1 MERLQRILSAHGIAS
16 RRASEQLILDGRVKV
31 NGNVVRQLGT
41 KANPQLDRIEVD
53 GRLLAPQH
61 LRYLMLNKPSGY
73 ITTVSDER
81 DRRTVMD
88 LIETP
93 ERVYPVGRLDRETEG
108 LLLLTNDGALANRI
122 THPRYEIDK
131 EYQILTHLRPS
142 GSVMSDIRKG
152 VKVDNTLVV
161 PKEFRILRETA
172 EGIVLKLVIHEG
184 LNRVVRKMMD
194 RHEIEIVRL
203 RRTRIGPI
211 SLAGIPSGQWRELHS
226 AEVAGLYAAVKL
238 DNAELDSSK

>member
-16 RRASEQLILDGRVKV
+16 RRASEQLILDGKVKV
-31 NGNVVRQLGT
+31 NGKVVRELGT
-41 KANPQLDRIEVD
+41 KADPSVDRIEVN
-53 GRLLAPQH
+53 GRPIQPTS
-61 LRYLMLNKPSGY
+61 LRYVMLNKPSGY

-81 DRRTVMD
+81 NRRTVMD
-88 LIETP
+88 LIDTS

-108 LLLLTNDGALANRI
+108 LLLLTNDGTLANRI
-122 THPRYEIDK
+122 THPRYELDK

-142 GSVMSDIRKG
+142 DATMAEIRKG
-152 VKVDNTLVV
+152 VRVEGTLVV

-194 RHEIEIVRL
+194 QYEIEIARL
-203 RRTRIGPI
+203 RRTRIGP
-211 SLAGIPSGQWRELHS
+211 LTMAGLNIGNFRELRAS
-226 AEVAGLYAAVKL
+226 EVAGLYEAVGL
-238 DNAELDSSK
+238 DKPEQVAV

>member
-1 MERLQRILSAHGIAS
+1 MERLQRIISAHGIAS

-31 NGNVVRQLGT
+31 NGKIVRVLGT
-41 KANPQLDRIEVD
+41 KADPSVDRIEVN
-53 GRLLAPQH
+53 GQSIVAPH
-61 LRYLMLNKPSGY
+61 LRYIMLNKPSGY

-81 DRRTVMD
+81 NRRTVMD
-88 LIETP
+88 LIDSQ

-108 LLLLTNDGALANRI
+108 LLLLTNDGTLSNRI
-122 THPRYEIDK
+122 THPRYELDK

-142 GSVMSDIRKG
+142 DSTMAAIRGG
-152 VKVDNTLVV
+152 VKIDGALVV

-194 RHEIEIVRL
+194 QYEIEIARL
-203 RRTRIGPI
+203 RRTRIGP
-211 SLAGIPSGQWRELHS
+211 LTMAGVNVGQSRELRA
-226 AEVAGLYAAVKL
+226 AEVAGLYEAVGL
-238 DNAELDSSK
+238 DSLERNAE

>member
-16 RRASEQLILDGRVKV
+16 RRASEQLILDGKVKV
-31 NGNVVRQLGT
+31 NGKVVRELGT
-41 KANPQLDRIEVD
+41 KADPSVDRIEVN
-53 GRLLAPQH
+53 GRPIQPTS
-61 LRYLMLNKPSGY
+61 LRYVMLNKPSGY

-81 DRRTVMD
+81 NRRTVMD
-88 LIETP
+88 LIDTS

-108 LLLLTNDGALANRI
+108 LLLLTNDGTLANRI
-122 THPRYEIDK
+122 THPRYELDK

-142 GSVMSDIRKG
+142 DATMAEIRKG
-152 VKVDNTLVV
+152 VRVGGTLVV

-194 RHEIEIVRL
+194 QYEIEIARL
-203 RRTRIGPI
+203 RRTRIGP
-211 SLAGIPSGQWRELHS
+211 LTMAGLNIGNFRELRAS
-226 AEVAGLYAAVKL
+226 EVAGLYEAVGL
-238 DNAELDSSK
+238 DKPEQVAE

>member
-16 RRASEQLILDGRVKV
+16 RRASEQLILDGKVKV
-31 NGNVVRQLGT
+31 NGKVVRELGT
-41 KANPQLDRIEVD
+41 KADPSVDRIEVN
-53 GRLLAPQH
+53 GRPIQPAHP
-61 LRYLMLNKPSGY
+61 RYIMLNKPPGY

-88 LIETP
+88 LIDTNV
-93 ERVYPVGRLDRETEG
+93 RVYPVGRLDRETEG
-108 LLLLTNDGALANRI
+108 LLLLTNDGSLANRI
-122 THPRYEIDK
+122 THPRYELDK

-142 GSVMSDIRKG
+142 GATMAAIRKG
-152 VKVDNTLVV
+152 VQVDRTLVV

-194 RHEIEIVRL
+194 QHEIEIVRL
-203 RRTRIGPI
+203 RRTRIGPL
-211 SLAGIPSGQWRELHS
+211 SLGALNVGNFRELRAS
-226 AEVAGLYAAVKL
+226 EVAGLYEAVGL
-238 DNAELDSSK
+238 DAPERDAE

>member
-16 RRASEQLILDGRVKV
+16 RRASEQLILDGKVKV
-31 NGNVVRQLGT
+31 NGKVVRELGT
-41 KANPQLDRIEVD
+41 KADPSVDRIEVN
-53 GRLLAPQH
+53 GRPIQPTS
-61 LRYLMLNKPSGY
+61 LRYVMLNKPSGY

-81 DRRTVMD
+81 NRRTVMD
-88 LIETP
+88 LIDTS

-108 LLLLTNDGALANRI
+108 LLLLTNDGTLANRI
-122 THPRYEIDK
+122 THPRYELDK

-142 GSVMSDIRKG
+142 DATMAEIRKG
-152 VKVDNTLVV
+152 VRVEGTLVV

-194 RHEIEIVRL
+194 QYEIEIARL
-203 RRTRIGPI
+203 RRTRIGP
-211 SLAGIPSGQWRELHS
+211 LTMAGLNIGNFRELRAS
-226 AEVAGLYAAVKL
+226 EVAGLYEAVGL
-238 DNAELDSSK
+238 DKPEQVAE